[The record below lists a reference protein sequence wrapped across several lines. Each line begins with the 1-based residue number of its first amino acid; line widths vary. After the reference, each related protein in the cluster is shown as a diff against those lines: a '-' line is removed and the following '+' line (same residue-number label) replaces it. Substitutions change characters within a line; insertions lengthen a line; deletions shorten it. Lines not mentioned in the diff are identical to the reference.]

1 MSKVNNIVLEFSPS
15 ESKDVVGYKLYI
27 TQAPEPVT
35 YESKVINLGNNNMVV
50 LNELKDMPTTDNI
63 YNLGVTAIDIAGNES
78 SMSLLDNVPL
88 DFTAPDAPG
97 ELLLMPANIIK
108 KMIK

>member
-15 ESKDVVGYKLYI
+15 ESADVVGYKLYI

-35 YESKVINLGNNNMVV
+35 YDSKAINLGSSTMVV
-50 LNELKDMPTTDNI
+50 LNELKGMPTTDAI
-63 YNLGVTAIDIAGNES
+63 YNLGVTAVDIVGNES

-97 ELLLMPANIIK
+97 ELLLISANIIK
-108 KMIK
+108 K